1 MGAGREAPVPRFA
14 NAKLSLEGGEAEEKE
29 REENVGKLR
38 YTAKEER
45 RRERSEQQGRAERAL
60 ARAARA

>member
-45 RRERSEQQGRAERAL
+45 TRTERTAEGARRGH
-60 ARAARA
+60 